1 MKKSNII
8 LGSIFL
14 LIGLTTSCSKKEI
27 TSTPILNTDVVNE
40 SALRNPPVIRPTIDP
55 YAAIKIAFGT
65 NIDPTA
71 LLNYANQTRPS
82 YITKDNS
89 RTNPITNAK
98 ATLGRVLF
106 YDKNLSVTNTI
117 SCSSCHKQNFAF
129 SDTALVSTGV
139 LGGLSVRHSM
149 RLINTRFSNE
159 TKFFWNERAA
169 TLEQQTTMPI
179 QDHLELGYSGINGRE
194 SISGLLSKLSKI
206 NYYKELFK
214 FVYNDTIVTEA
225 RLQES
230 LAQFIRSIQSFDSK
244 YDIGRAQVN
253 NANATFP
260 NFTTVENTGKQL
272 FMTAPVFNAAGI
284 RTTGGLGCNNC
295 HNAPEFDIDPNSR
308 NNGIIGVIGS
318 GNIELNDTRSPSLRD
333 ITKAD
338 GSINSRMMHN
348 GVFNNLNAV
357 LAHYNNIP
365 VNQRNTNLDARLRQ
379 NNNPQQLN
387 LTVAETDAVIAFMKT
402 LAGTAVYTDRKW
414 ASPFILP

>member
-8 LGSIFL
+8 SGSIFL
-14 LIGLTTSCSKKEI
+14 LIGLITSCSKKEI
-27 TSTPILNTDVVNE
+27 TSTPILNTDVVTE
-40 SALRNPPVIRPTIDP
+40 SALRNPPINRTTIDP
-55 YAAIKIAFGT
+55 YAAIKLAFGN

-284 RTTGGLGCNNC
+284 RTTGGLGCNSC

-318 GNIELNDTRSPSLRD
+318 NNIELNDTRSPSLRD

-348 GVFNNLNAV
+348 GAFNNLNGV

-365 VNQRNTNLDARLRQ
+365 INQRNTNLDPRLRQ
-379 NNNPQQLN
+379 NNNAQQLN
-387 LTVAETDAVIAFMKT
+387 LTVAETNAVIAFMRT
-402 LAGTAVYTDRKW
+402 LAGTAVYTDKKW